1 MQQYII
7 YGILASVACFAI
19 WIAIK
24 SAIREAKEAA
34 AATIRAD
41 TSEDARQ
48 LQEEMVD
55 EVITPNTA
63 DEVKDKFRKGEI

>member
-1 MQQYII
+1 MQQYLV
-7 YGILASVACFAI
+7 YGIFAAVACFAI

-34 AATIRAD
+34 EATIRAQ

-48 LQEEMVD
+48 LQEEMAD
-55 EVITPNTA
+55 EVVTPNTA